1 MVQKRF
7 FKACGEHALEQ
18 ETEEMASQ
26 YGSASFIAQNESQG
40 RYVGGDVLSVIEAAV
55 GACAEDTSYAGTV
68 SAEGSCC
75 SHEVGLYFSV

>member
-1 MVQKRF
+1 
-7 FKACGEHALEQ
+7 
-18 ETEEMASQ
+18 MASQ

-40 RYVGGDVLSVIEAAV
+40 RYVGGDALSVIEATV
-55 GACAEDTSYAGTV
+55 GACAEDAGYAGTV

>member
-18 ETEEMASQ
+18 ETEEMAPQ
-26 YGSASFIAQNESQG
+26 YSSASLVAQNESQG
-40 RYVGGDVLSVIEAAV
+40 RYVGGDVLSVIEATV
-55 GACAEDTSYAGTV
+55 GACAEDAGYAGAV
-68 SAEGSCC
+68 PAQGSCG